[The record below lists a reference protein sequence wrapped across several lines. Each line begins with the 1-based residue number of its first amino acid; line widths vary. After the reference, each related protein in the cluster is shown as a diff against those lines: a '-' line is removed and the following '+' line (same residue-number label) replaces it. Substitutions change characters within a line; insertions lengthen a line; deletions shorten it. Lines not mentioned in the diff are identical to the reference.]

1 MFARRSLFLSS
12 LFLCLPLS
20 LALHFRSAGRAFPG
34 RSSSLIADAPVLIRF
49 YYARGSRC
57 ELEIRASERAQL
69 SEPGVS
75 RYVLSRHNRE
85 FTSAILGLRLAVST
99 FLSLSLSLVDRSMKI
114 QPPRLYLI
122 LKYERERG
130 FVGREPSFDYI
141 GQSTMN
147 SSSIAFQV
155 TRKTVGRTF
164 LEHMLSDRL

>member
-1 MFARRSLFLSS
+1 MFARRSFSLS

-20 LALHFRSAGRAFPG
+20 LHFRSAGRAFPR

-57 ELEIRASERAQL
+57 ELGIRAGERAQL

-85 FTSAILGLRLAVST
+85 FTSAILGLRLVAVFS

-130 FVGREPSFDYI
+130 FVGRELSFDYV
-141 GQSTMN
+141 GQSTVN